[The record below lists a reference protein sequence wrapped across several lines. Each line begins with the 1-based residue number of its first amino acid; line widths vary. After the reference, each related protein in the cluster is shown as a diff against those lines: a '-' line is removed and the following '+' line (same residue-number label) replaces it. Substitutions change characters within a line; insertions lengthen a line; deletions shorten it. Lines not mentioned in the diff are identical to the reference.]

1 MQNNYQDALSTYKEL
16 MASSKGTEAVNDWGM
31 RNVTGL
37 QYSLA
42 NKAIEEG
49 DYATARS
56 IMKDLESSSDDL
68 VMAFEGFGGGRGRGG
83 RGGRGGGPGGPGR
96 MEDNLISKNQA
107 ISKLNDK
114 MNSK

>member
-1 MQNNYQDALSTYKEL
+1 M
-16 MASSKGTEAVNDWGM
+16 
-31 RNVTGL
+31 
-37 QYSLA
+37 
-42 NKAIEEG
+42 
-49 DYATARS
+49 
-56 IMKDLESSSDDL
+56 

-83 RGGRGGGPGGPGR
+83 RGGRPGGPGR

>member
-1 MQNNYQDALSTYKEL
+1 
-16 MASSKGTEAVNDWGM
+16 
-31 RNVTGL
+31 
-37 QYSLA
+37 
-42 NKAIEEG
+42 
-49 DYATARS
+49 
-56 IMKDLESSSDDL
+56 MKDLESSSDDL

-83 RGGRGGGPGGPGR
+83 RGGRPGGPGR